1 MVDLKWVGEKRTVGR
16 EIYLND
22 RRAVQLSDDE
32 SVGVMCMDA
41 SALIELYHHRRIR
54 HVIASRIR
62 VPRSVSF
69 TVDNGYCSLIMLT
82 HHSHGAAVSSHS

>member
-32 SVGVMCMDA
+32 NVGVMCMDA
-41 SALIELYHHRRIR
+41 SA
-54 HVIASRIR
+54 
-62 VPRSVSF
+62 
-69 TVDNGYCSLIMLT
+69 
-82 HHSHGAAVSSHS
+82 